1 MNSILLRATVIL
13 SLLEL
18 FISIYRFIF
27 TRNKCRYGR
36 EVKATD
42 SKSVSI
48 LERRFESY
56 YLRNRI
62 FKETQKQ
69 LENQKQLVV
78 RGMFILADDQFF
90 YIAT

>member
-18 FISIYRFIF
+18 FISIYSFIF
-27 TRNKCRYGR
+27 TRNECRYGR

-56 YLRNRI
+56 YLRSSSI
-62 FKETQKQ
+62 YKV
-69 LENQKQLVV
+69 NQKHLDTS
-78 RGMFILADDQFF
+78 GIFLLADYLFFILLLRF
-90 YIAT
+90 